1 MTTYEAPA
9 KLNLSLLVFPPRP
22 DGYHPLESLV
32 QTVEWCDLLH
42 VDRGQHGSDTL
53 RSDIEDNLV
62 ERALR
67 ELRKVVAVPPLDL
80 VLEKDIPVA
89 AGLGGGSSDAA
100 AALLAGADAAGFP
113 QSELSEVALIEVP
126 PRQEGMTMVQ
136 ILSPKKEAAGKGGRP
151 KKAAQAEGE
160 KRPRKAPAAEAA
172 AAAPGGKE
180 SGR

>member
-53 RSDIEDNLV
+53 QSDIEDNLV

-67 ELRKVVAVPPLDL
+67 ELRKVVCARARGTIPLRDAVRRTGAKIHGPLQPTL
-80 VLEKDIPVA
+80 A
-89 AGLGGGSSDAA
+89 AASVRGSAVDAA
-100 AALLAGADAAGFP
+100 STLFNKSVTTASVPRPSRRAL
-113 QSELSEVALIEVP
+113 
-126 PRQEGMTMVQ
+126 
-136 ILSPKKEAAGKGGRP
+136 
-151 KKAAQAEGE
+151 
-160 KRPRKAPAAEAA
+160 
-172 AAAPGGKE
+172 
-180 SGR
+180 